1 MDWRS
6 GLSGFTRLA
15 GRANKFTKSG
25 NIGTVSS
32 DAGRID
38 RQTQALGSFYI
49 DAGVIELGQAKPNGW
64 KHALDS
70 ARVHRARRSVTLP
83 RTICNCEE
91 LVPIV
96 FVPHFSLLRP
106 RDSRR
111 SRHEMHQTP
120 LWSLPDAHKGQTSGI
135 RHKRSRVQHRLTF
148 VTGALRKSNYRLVP
162 GTALSLGKHRCF
174 ETFSGRFQ
182 VRFAL
187 MKPGAKPFQITSLR
201 AFAVLLGQII

>member
-1 MDWRS
+1 MRLQRFLRRTDKDPRQIFRSRRTMDWRR
-6 GLSGFTRLA
+6 GLSGFPRVG

-64 KHALDS
+64 KHALNS
-70 ARVHRARRSVTLP
+70 AGVYRARRSVTLP
-83 RTICNCEE
+83 RTICNGEE

-96 FVPHFSLLRP
+96 FVPHDSLLRP

-120 LWSLPDAHKGQTSGI
+120 LWSLPPPKQRAGLRYTS
-135 RHKRSRVQHRLTF
+135 Q
-148 VTGALRKSNYRLVP
+148 AQP
-162 GTALSLGKHRCF
+162 GPA
-174 ETFSGRFQ
+174 
-182 VRFAL
+182 
-187 MKPGAKPFQITSLR
+187 
-201 AFAVLLGQII
+201 

>member
-1 MDWRS
+1 MRLQRFLRRTDKDPRQIFRSRRTMDWRS

-25 NIGTVSS
+25 NIGTVS
-32 DAGRID
+32 
-38 RQTQALGSFYI
+38 F

-120 LWSLPDAHKGQTSGI
+120 LWSLPPPKQRAGLRYTS
-135 RHKRSRVQHRLTF
+135 Q
-148 VTGALRKSNYRLVP
+148 AQP
-162 GTALSLGKHRCF
+162 GPA
-174 ETFSGRFQ
+174 
-182 VRFAL
+182 
-187 MKPGAKPFQITSLR
+187 
-201 AFAVLLGQII
+201 

>member
-96 FVPHFSLLRP
+96 FVPHFSLPRL

-111 SRHEMHQTP
+111 SRHKMHQMP
-120 LWSLPDAHKGQTSGI
+120 LWSLFDVHKG
-135 RHKRSRVQHRLTF
+135 RLTVY
-148 VTGALRKSNYRLVP
+148 VTAHAGSSIDSLLLQVRYERAIIGLYLERRCRWASIDAL
-162 GTALSLGKHRCF
+162 KH
-174 ETFSGRFQ
+174 FQ
-182 VRFAL
+182 VDF
-187 MKPGAKPFQITSLR
+187 KC
-201 AFAVLLGQII
+201 VLP